1 MTKFEELDKFWQVL
15 TNYDFSSKH
24 FGRSSVQTVLIC
36 MLKIC
41 VKLASLSSSIKPTCC
56 SSGLDT
62 INDDLSIK
70 ADLKLVGIEASF
82 LSQKMTPPHWWIE
95 TTFSGVWSV
104 NLDMVSISTSK
115 LQKITRKAVENHLVN
130 LENSWNSTLQKL

>member
-1 MTKFEELDKFWQVL
+1 MTKFEELDKFWQLL

-41 VKLASLSSSIKPTCC
+41 VKLASLSSSIKSTCC
-56 SSGLDT
+56 SLGLDT

-82 LSQKMTPPHWWIE
+82 PSQKMTPPHWWIA
-95 TTFSGVWSV
+95 TTFSGV

-115 LQKITRKAVENHLVN
+115 LQKITRNTVENHLVN